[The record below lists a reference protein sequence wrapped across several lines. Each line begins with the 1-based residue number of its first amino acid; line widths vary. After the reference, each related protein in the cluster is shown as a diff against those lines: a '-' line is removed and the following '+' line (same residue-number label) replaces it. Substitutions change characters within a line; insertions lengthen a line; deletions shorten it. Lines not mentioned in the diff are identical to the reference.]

1 MTVNQ
6 IIKKAIERLKNEG
19 KLLTPDFYMQAFCE
33 EAKRAGILV
42 EDCNQV
48 DKFLNTLDTKLQN
61 EIKQYRIR
69 TAQELVRFLIS
80 KINRM
85 QPTKCAE
92 LLASQTTLSKRVLQ
106 AVELLHNTEAS
117 SLAKKTII
125 LLDEQSTPEQIDHV
139 RQAWVNF
146 LTLYDDTFLQ
156 KLSPYGRVDSN
167 DLKKT
172 IENLSGV
179 AGGEEGTAQ
188 PLRGVASLM
197 IASLVPSIASSVNDD
212 IANLSESLRKDPQS
226 LNSQGMADEIRS
238 AIRLRIA
245 LDKESLKEMV
255 MALDIVLD
263 KLSLQLID
271 LIERSDSSTVEI
283 QGIKKELE
291 AFETEKQIDFKTAH
305 KKLFTIAVA
314 LEEKT
319 ELLSSDLREHS
330 DQVNGL
336 SSRVN
341 ELEKELAVAQ
351 HASKEDF
358 LTKLY
363 NKRALDEFLRIKEGE
378 FERYGRNYCV
388 IMFDLDLF
396 KKVNDTYGHEAGDA
410 VLAGF
415 AKVLKKQCRDVDIVG
430 RFGGEE
436 FMALLSDTDLNGG
449 IIFAQKVNEHV
460 KKTRFIYKGERIDV
474 TVSAGVA
481 QRKDFPSVKATVNS
495 ADQHLYDAKKNGR
508 NRVEPSR

>member
-6 IIKKAIERLKNEG
+6 IIKKAIERLRNEG
-19 KLLTPDFYMQAFCE
+19 KLLTPDFYTEAFCE
-33 EAKRAGILV
+33 EAKRAGIIV

-48 DKFLNTLDTKLQN
+48 DKFLHTLDNQLQN

-69 TAQELVRFLIS
+69 TAQELARFLIS

-92 LLASQTTLSKRVLQ
+92 LLTAQTALSKRILQ
-106 AVELLHNTEAS
+106 AVEVLHNAEAS
-117 SLAKKTII
+117 SLARKTIL
-125 LLDEQSTPEQIDHV
+125 LLDEQATPEQINHV

-156 KLSPYGRVDSN
+156 KLSPYGRIDTD

-172 IENLSGV
+172 VEHLSIG
-179 AGGEEGTAQ
+179 GGEEDGSAQ
-188 PLRGVASLM
+188 PLNGVASLM
-197 IASLVPSIASSVNDD
+197 IASLVPSIASSVNDE
-212 IANLSESLRKDPQS
+212 IAELSDKLRKDPQLLTS
-226 LNSQGMADEIRS
+226 KGMADEIKS

-245 LDKESLKEMV
+245 LDKASLKEMV
-255 MALDIVLD
+255 IALDTVLD

-271 LIERSDSSTVEI
+271 LIEHSDNSTVEI

-291 AFETEKQIDFKTAH
+291 AFDTEKEGDFKTAH
-305 KKLFTIAVA
+305 KKLYTIAVA

-319 ELLSSDLREHS
+319 ELLSSDLRKHNTELNAFS
-330 DQVNGL
+330 V
-336 SSRVN
+336 RIN
-341 ELEKELAVAQ
+341 ELEKELAAAEQ
-351 HASKEDF
+351 ASKEDF

-363 NKRALDEFLRIKEGE
+363 NKRALDEFLHIKEGE
-378 FERYGRNYCV
+378 FERYGRNYTLV
-388 IMFDLDLF
+388 MFDLDHF
-396 KKVNDTYGHEAGDA
+396 KQVNDKYGHEAGDA

-430 RFGGEE
+430 RYGGEE
-436 FMALLSDTDLNGG
+436 FLALLSDTDLKGG
-449 IIFAQKVNEHV
+449 VVFAKKVNEHV

-474 TVSAGVA
+474 TVSAGVS
-481 QRKDFPSVKATVNS
+481 QRKDFPSAQASVNS
-495 ADQHLYDAKKNGR
+495 ADQRLYDAKKRGR
-508 NRVEPSR
+508 NRVEPSS